1 MPSVASWVS
10 PAIFTVFV
18 SRTLRR
24 RSFAYSCDRRFFFTL
39 RPSLSR
45 TAAARIVA
53 RKRTAAHT
61 DPKAKGSR

>member
-10 PAIFTVFV
+10 PAGFTVFV
-18 SRTLRR
+18 SRTPRR
-24 RSFAYSCDRRFFFTL
+24 RSFAYSCARRLFFTL

-53 RKRTAAHT
+53 RKRIAAHT
-61 DPKAKGSR
+61 APRMKGSR